1 MRIDVMTLFPDFI
14 AQAAAVGV
22 VGRAQER
29 GLLSLHGWNPRDYAS
44 GGYRRVDDRP
54 FGGGPGM
61 VMLLEPLRACLEA
74 VRAADPVPAP
84 VIYMSPQGAPLT
96 QKKAREL
103 AALPRMILLCG
114 RYEGVDERF
123 LQAEVDEELSIGDYV
138 LSGGELAAA
147 VVIDAVGRLQEGA
160 LNDAE
165 SAIQD
170 SFEGDGLLD
179 CPHYTQPSS
188 HPLGDVPAVLRSG
201 DHAAIARW
209 RRQQALG
216 RTWLRRP
223 DLLDEAG
230 LSKADRLLLE
240 AFRAALAGRDGGRVA
255 TRPGNPVECATLGR
269 FTSPDP
275 IRISCSAI
283 RRLHQFPLSQDTITH
298 TSIGANMSK
307 LLQEFEASQITREL
321 PAFGP
326 GDTVVV
332 NVKVKEGNRERVQAY
347 EGVVIAKKNAGLNSA
362 FTVRKISHGYGVERV
377 FQTHSASIDSVE
389 VKRRGKVRAGK
400 LYYLRD
406 LEGKAAR
413 IKEDLAANAA
423 AKAARQA
430 AAAAAE

>member
-29 GLLSLHGWNPRDYAS
+29 GLLSLHGWNPRDYAT

-96 QKKAREL
+96 QKKVREL
-103 AALPRMILLCG
+103 ATLPRMILLCG

-123 LQAEVDEELSIGDYV
+123 LEAEVDEELSIGDYV

-223 DLLDEAG
+223 DLLDEAV
-230 LSKADRLLLE
+230 LSKADRILLD
-240 AFRAALAGRDGGRVA
+240 AFRADMAGR
-255 TRPGNPVECATLGR
+255 
-269 FTSPDP
+269 
-275 IRISCSAI
+275 
-283 RRLHQFPLSQDTITH
+283 H
-298 TSIGANMSK
+298 GA
-307 LLQEFEASQITREL
+307 
-321 PAFGP
+321 G
-326 GDTVVV
+326 
-332 NVKVKEGNRERVQAY
+332 
-347 EGVVIAKKNAGLNSA
+347 
-362 FTVRKISHGYGVERV
+362 
-377 FQTHSASIDSVE
+377 
-389 VKRRGKVRAGK
+389 
-400 LYYLRD
+400 
-406 LEGKAAR
+406 
-413 IKEDLAANAA
+413 
-423 AKAARQA
+423 
-430 AAAAAE
+430 

>member
-29 GLLSLHGWNPRDYAS
+29 GLLSLHGWNPRDYAT

-96 QKKAREL
+96 QKKVREL
-103 AALPRMILLCG
+103 ATLPRMILLCG

-240 AFRAALAGRDGGRVA
+240 AFRAALAGRDG
-255 TRPGNPVECATLGR
+255 
-269 FTSPDP
+269 
-275 IRISCSAI
+275 
-283 RRLHQFPLSQDTITH
+283 
-298 TSIGANMSK
+298 
-307 LLQEFEASQITREL
+307 
-321 PAFGP
+321 
-326 GDTVVV
+326 
-332 NVKVKEGNRERVQAY
+332 
-347 EGVVIAKKNAGLNSA
+347 AG
-362 FTVRKISHGYGVERV
+362 
-377 FQTHSASIDSVE
+377 
-389 VKRRGKVRAGK
+389 
-400 LYYLRD
+400 
-406 LEGKAAR
+406 
-413 IKEDLAANAA
+413 
-423 AKAARQA
+423 
-430 AAAAAE
+430 

>member
-29 GLLSLHGWNPRDYAS
+29 GLLSLHGWNPRDYAT

-96 QKKAREL
+96 QKKVREL

-123 LQAEVDEELSIGDYV
+123 LEAEVDEELSIGDYV

-179 CPHYTQPSS
+179 CPHYTQPSG

-240 AFRAALAGRDGGRVA
+240 AFRAALAGRDG
-255 TRPGNPVECATLGR
+255 
-269 FTSPDP
+269 
-275 IRISCSAI
+275 
-283 RRLHQFPLSQDTITH
+283 
-298 TSIGANMSK
+298 
-307 LLQEFEASQITREL
+307 
-321 PAFGP
+321 
-326 GDTVVV
+326 
-332 NVKVKEGNRERVQAY
+332 
-347 EGVVIAKKNAGLNSA
+347 AG
-362 FTVRKISHGYGVERV
+362 
-377 FQTHSASIDSVE
+377 
-389 VKRRGKVRAGK
+389 
-400 LYYLRD
+400 
-406 LEGKAAR
+406 
-413 IKEDLAANAA
+413 
-423 AKAARQA
+423 
-430 AAAAAE
+430 

>member
-96 QKKAREL
+96 QKKVREL
-103 AALPRMILLCG
+103 ATLPRMILLCG

-223 DLLDEAG
+223 DLLDEAV
-230 LSKADRLLLE
+230 LSKADRILLD
-240 AFRAALAGRDGGRVA
+240 AFRADMAGR
-255 TRPGNPVECATLGR
+255 
-269 FTSPDP
+269 
-275 IRISCSAI
+275 
-283 RRLHQFPLSQDTITH
+283 H
-298 TSIGANMSK
+298 GA
-307 LLQEFEASQITREL
+307 
-321 PAFGP
+321 G
-326 GDTVVV
+326 
-332 NVKVKEGNRERVQAY
+332 
-347 EGVVIAKKNAGLNSA
+347 
-362 FTVRKISHGYGVERV
+362 
-377 FQTHSASIDSVE
+377 
-389 VKRRGKVRAGK
+389 
-400 LYYLRD
+400 
-406 LEGKAAR
+406 
-413 IKEDLAANAA
+413 
-423 AKAARQA
+423 
-430 AAAAAE
+430 